1 LRNKP
6 HLKPLSKREGLKF
19 FIVATNKSSNK
30 AVQDKAAARPIDI
43 YFDQYAEHHQNPT
56 NKLIHWICVPLI
68 VFSIFGLVWAIPFPY
83 LKFLGSYNGYFNWA
97 SFLIAAV
104 IFYYY
109 KLSPTLSYLMLFI
122 LMGFS
127 YAVIELVEWQK
138 AGGPAMWLVCLVIFV
153 IAWIGQFIG
162 HKIEGKKPS
171 FLDDIKF
178 LLIGPIWLLHFILKK
193 FSIRY

>member
-1 LRNKP
+1 MANK
-6 HLKPLSKREGLKF
+6 
-19 FIVATNKSSNK
+19 KSSNIAVPDK
-30 AVQDKAAARPIDI
+30 AVTRPIDL

-138 AGGPAMWLVCLVIFV
+138 AGGPAMWLVCLVLFV
-153 IAWIGQFIG
+153 IAWIGQFVG

-171 FLDDIKF
+171 FLDDVKF